1 MDEAVL
7 VALWLRVLF
16 VVVATALVG
25 DALAE
30 VRR

>member
-1 MDEAVL
+1 MEADL

-16 VVVATALVG
+16 VVVATSLIG

-30 VRR
+30 IRR